1 MLATTRAIHP
11 GEAVLNTVRVLVIE
25 DDHPTRERLGE
36 IIEQADGLELAG
48 CAADCAAARA
58 ELARTP
64 PPQVMLVDLGLP
76 DGSGIDLIRESRRLP
91 EPPEA
96 MVISVFGDERHVV
109 NAIEA
114 GATGYLLKDA
124 SAERIVASIADL
136 LQGGSPIS
144 AGIARHLLRRFQQ
157 PPAAASGVEDL
168 PELTPREME
177 VLLLVGKGFS
187 YAEIAATLGVSAHT
201 VTSHIKH
208 IYRKLE
214 VRSRGEAVFEAMQR
228 GLLRI

>member
-1 MLATTRAIHP
+1 
-11 GEAVLNTVRVLVIE
+11 VRVLVIE
-25 DDHPTRERLGE
+25 DDAPTRERLAE
-36 IIEQADGLELAG
+36 IIEQADGLELSGSAG
-48 CAADCAAARA
+48 DCASARA
-58 ELARTP
+58 ALERRP
-64 PPQVMLVDLGLP
+64 HPQVLLVDLGLP
-76 DGSGIDLIRESRRLP
+76 DGSGVDLIRESRRLP
-91 EPPEA
+91 QPPEA

-109 NAIEA
+109 SAIEA

-124 SAERIVASIADL
+124 PAERIVTAISEL
-136 LQGGSPIS
+136 LRGGSPIS

-157 PPAAASGVEDL
+157 PAAPAAGDGGL

-187 YAEIAATLGVSAHT
+187 YAEIAATLEVSTHT

-228 GLLRI
+228 GLLRIEP